1 MGELPPVIESPDN
14 QMYPLPYVLMT
25 VFLKDPAP
33 VNEHMLG
40 QAQAMAQQCGATLQ
54 TNRQPAPGPVKYLTA
69 FDETGSFVAYK
80 LEVAGELPKDP
91 WIKSAADPYKSWTL
105 KSSFVVN
112 VMRGSSNWD
121 KIEYAMYPAGADQPS
136 MTSQH
141 DLPRQNQYGNFGMN
155 YGACLPNDIGHLYNE
170 MMNMVS
176 CMSSTAPDERVLEQS
191 DAA

>member
-1 MGELPPVIESPDN
+1 
-14 QMYPLPYVLMT
+14 MYFLPYILMT
-25 VFLKDPAP
+25 VYFKDPAP
-33 VNEHMLG
+33 VNQHMLG

-69 FDETGSFVAYK
+69 FDEAGSFVAYK
-80 LEVAGELPKDP
+80 LEVAGELPKTP
-91 WIKSAADPYKSWTL
+91 WIKSAADPYKSWML

-112 VMRGSSNWD
+112 VMRGLSNWD
-121 KIEYAMYPAGADQPS
+121 KIEYALYAADADQPS

-141 DLPRQNQYGNFGMN
+141 DLSRQNQYDRSGGMN
-155 YGACLPNDIGHLYNE
+155 YGTCLPNDIDHLYNE

-176 CMSSTAPDERVLEQS
+176 CMSSTAPDERIIEQS